1 MKQITLE
8 TERLILR
15 PLSVNDFDAVYAYE
29 SDYETVKFMYAL
41 SFKPG
46 YVVPEENTYAF
57 LQECETEWQKDVP
70 AFYEFAVVEKVSKKL
85 IGHIA
90 AYHLDT
96 DQMEAADEMAT
107 DKPEVA
113 GAPKVANS
121 ADLHEDPV
129 YPACELGWI
138 FNRASWGKGYC
149 TEAALKIKQFA
160 LETLGV
166 KKLVAHCDTRNAA
179 SRRVM
184 EKLGMHLIWDDGP
197 RVYPNTGEEATEA
210 MYALDIK
217 DDKNEN

>member
-1 MKQITLE
+1 MNQITFE

-15 PLSVNDFDAVYAYE
+15 PLSVSDFEAVYAYQ

-46 YVVPEENTYAF
+46 YVVPEENIRAF
-57 LQECETEWQKDVP
+57 LQECEDEWKKDVP
-70 AFYEFAVVEKVSKKL
+70 AFYEFAVVEIVSQKL

-90 AYHLDT
+90 AYHLDI
-96 DQMEAADEMAT
+96 DQMEA
-107 DKPEVA
+107 
-113 GAPKVANS
+113 S
-121 ADLHEDPV
+121 V

-138 FNRASWGKGYC
+138 FNRAFWGKGYC

-217 DDKNEN
+217 DDKNK

>member
-1 MKQITLE
+1 MNTIILE

-15 PLSVNDFDAVYAYE
+15 PLSVNDFEAVYAYQ

-46 YVVPEENTYAF
+46 YVVPEENTRTF
-57 LQECETEWQKDVP
+57 LQECEDEWKKDVP
-70 AFYEFAVVEKVSKKL
+70 AFYEFAVVEKVSEKL

-96 DQMEAADEMAT
+96 DQMKA
-107 DKPEVA
+107 
-113 GAPKVANS
+113 S
-121 ADLHEDPV
+121 F

-138 FNRASWGKGYC
+138 FNRAFWGKGYC

-160 LETLGV
+160 LKSLGV
-166 KKLVAHCDTRNAA
+166 KKLVAHCDERNLA
-179 SRRVM
+179 SARVM
-184 EKLGMHLIWDDGP
+184 EKLGMKKIWGNGP
-197 RVYPNTGEEATEA
+197 REYPLTGEKSTEA

>member
-1 MKQITLE
+1 MGEKMNTITLE

-15 PLSVNDFDAVYAYE
+15 PLSVSDFDAVYAYQ

-46 YVVPEENTYAF
+46 YVVSEENTRAF
-57 LQECETEWQKDVP
+57 LRDRETEWQKDEP
-70 AFYEFAVVEKVSKKL
+70 AFYEFAVVEKVSEKL

-90 AYHLDT
+90 AYHLDS
-96 DQMEAADEMAT
+96 DQMEA
-107 DKPEVA
+107 
-113 GAPKVANS
+113 S
-121 ADLHEDPV
+121 V
-129 YPACELGWI
+129 YPACELAWI

-160 LETLGV
+160 LETFGI
-166 KKLVAHCDTRNAA
+166 KKLVAHCDERNLA
-179 SRRVM
+179 SARVM
-184 EKLGMHLIWDDGP
+184 EKLGMKKNWGNGP
-197 RVYPNTGEEATEA
+197 REYPLTGEKSTEA

>member
-1 MKQITLE
+1 MNTIILE

-96 DQMEAADEMAT
+96 DQMEA
-107 DKPEVA
+107 
-113 GAPKVANS
+113 S
-121 ADLHEDPV
+121 V

-138 FNRASWGKGYC
+138 FNRAFWGKGYC

>member
-1 MKQITLE
+1 MNTIILE

-46 YVVPEENTYAF
+46 YVVPEENTYTF

-96 DQMEAADEMAT
+96 DQMEA
-107 DKPEVA
+107 
-113 GAPKVANS
+113 S
-121 ADLHEDPV
+121 V

-138 FNRASWGKGYC
+138 FNRAFWGKGYC

-166 KKLVAHCDTRNAA
+166 KKLVAHCDERNLA
-179 SRRVM
+179 SARVM
-184 EKLGMHLIWDDGP
+184 EKLGMKKIWGNGP
-197 RVYPNTGEEATEA
+197 REYPLTGEKSTEA